1 MPKVGF
7 IGLGIMG
14 KPMAKHLRAH
24 GVELYVNDLQA
35 SAVQELTA
43 EGAVAA
49 SPAEIGR
56 TCQIVFLIL
65 PNGPIV
71 QQVLFGPEGVAEYL
85 APGSIVCDMSSVTP
99 GESQTCAQALEKRG
113 VRFLDAP
120 VSGGEPGAQE
130 ATLAFMVG
138 GEEADFRQI
147 RPYLDYVGSSA
158 VRIGPVGAGSTTKLA
173 NQIIVNLTIAAVSE
187 GMVLATKA
195 GADPQKVYEAIRGGL
210 AGSAVLDAKV
220 PKMLRRDF
228 RPGGKISIN
237 HKDIKNVLAAAHT
250 VDVPL
255 PLTAVLFEIL
265 QALKVDG
272 HMDDDHGGIVQF
284 YEHLAGVEVRAE
296 GGC

>member
-1 MPKVGF
+1 
-7 IGLGIMG
+7 
-14 KPMAKHLRAH
+14 
-24 GVELYVNDLQA
+24 
-35 SAVQELTA
+35 
-43 EGAVAA
+43 
-49 SPAEIGR
+49 
-56 TCQIVFLIL
+56 
-65 PNGPIV
+65 
-71 QQVLFGPEGVAEYL
+71 
-85 APGSIVCDMSSVTP
+85 
-99 GESQTCAQALEKRG
+99 
-113 VRFLDAP
+113 
-120 VSGGEPGAQE
+120 
-130 ATLAFMVG
+130 
-138 GEEADFRQI
+138 
-147 RPYLDYVGSSA
+147 
-158 VRIGPVGAGSTTKLA
+158 
-173 NQIIVNLTIAAVSE
+173 
-187 GMVLATKA
+187 MVLATKA